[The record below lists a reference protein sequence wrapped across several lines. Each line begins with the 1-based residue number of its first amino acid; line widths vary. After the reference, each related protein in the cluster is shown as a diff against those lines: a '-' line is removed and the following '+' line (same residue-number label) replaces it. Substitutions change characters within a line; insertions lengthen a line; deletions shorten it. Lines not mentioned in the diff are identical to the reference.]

1 MAATSPG
8 DESRSIQT
16 SSIDGEPPAVTSDS
30 SSSQPNGTTIKEE
43 SKLVRK
49 ETTSH
54 PLDEKAG

>member
-8 DESRSIQT
+8 DESPSIQT

-30 SSSQPNGTTIKEE
+30 SSSQPNDTTVKED